1 MSDTK
6 RNTIG
11 KFGLL
16 SLTFAAVYSFNNVI
30 NNNIELGLASAPMF
44 FLATIF
50 YFIPFCL
57 IIAEFVSLNK
67 NSEAGVYAWVK
78 SSLGGRWAF
87 ITAYTYWFVNLFFF
101 TSLLPR
107 VIAYASYAFL
117 GYEYIMT
124 PVATT
129 IISMVLFA
137 FSTWV
142 STNGAKMLGPIT
154 SVTSTLMLLLT
165 LSYILLAG
173 TALVGGVQPAD
184 AITVDAMIPNF
195 NWAFLGVTTWIFMAA
210 GGAESVAVY
219 VNDVKG
225 GSKSFVKVII
235 LAGIFIG
242 VLLPRVIAYASY
254 AFLGYEY
261 IMTPVATTIIS
272 MVLFAFSTWVSTNGA
287 KMLGPIT
294 SVTSTLMLLLTLSYI
309 LLAGTALVG
318 GVQPA
323 DAITVDAMIP
333 NFNWA
338 FLGVTTWIFMAAGGA
353 ESVAVYV
360 NDVKGGSK
368 SFVKVIILAGIF
380 IGVLYS
386 VSSVLINVFVSS
398 KELKFTGGSVQ
409 VFHGMA
415 AYFGLPEALMNRF
428 VGLVS
433 FTAMFGSLLMWTA
446 TPVKIFFSE
455 IPEGIFGK
463 KTVEL
468 NENGVPARAAWIQF
482 LIVIPLMIIPMLGSN
497 TVQDLMNTIINMTAA
512 ASMLPPLF
520 IMLAYLNLR
529 AKLDHLPRDFRMGS
543 RRTGIIVVSMLIA
556 IFAVGFVA
564 STFPTGANIL
574 TIIFYNVGGIV
585 IFLGFAWWKYSKY
598 IKGLTAEERHI
609 EATPA
614 SNVD

>member
-16 SLTFAAVYSFNNVI
+16 SLTFAAVFSFNNII
-30 NNNIELGLASAPMF
+30 NNNIEIGLSSAPMF

-67 NSEAGVYAWVK
+67 DSEAGVYAWVK

-87 ITAYTYWFVNLFFF
+87 ISAYTYWFVNLFFF

-117 GYEYIMT
+117 GYEYILT
-124 PVATT
+124 PFTT
-129 IISMVLFA
+129 TALSMILFA
-137 FSTWV
+137 FATYV

-154 SVTSTLMLLLT
+154 SVTSSLMLLLT
-165 LSYILLAG
+165 MSYILLSGA
-173 TALVGGVQPAD
+173 ALLGGVQPAD
-184 AITVDAMIPNF
+184 PITVDAMIPEF
-195 NWAFLGVTTWIFMAA
+195 SWAFLGITTWIFMAA

-235 LAGIFIG
+235 VAG
-242 VLLPRVIAYASY
+242 L
-254 AFLGYEY
+254 
-261 IMTPVATTIIS
+261 
-272 MVLFAFSTWVSTNGA
+272 
-287 KMLGPIT
+287 
-294 SVTSTLMLLLTLSYI
+294 
-309 LLAGTALVG
+309 
-318 GVQPA
+318 
-323 DAITVDAMIP
+323 
-333 NFNWA
+333 
-338 FLGVTTWIFMAAGGA
+338 
-353 ESVAVYV
+353 
-360 NDVKGGSK
+360 
-368 SFVKVIILAGIF
+368 F

-386 VSSVLINVFVSS
+386 VGSVLINVFVSS
-398 KELKFTGGSVQ
+398 SELKFTGGSVQ
-409 VFHGMA
+409 VFEGLA
-415 AYFGLPEALMNRF
+415 RYFGLPEIMMNRF

-455 IPEGIFGK
+455 IPAGIFGK

-468 NENGVPARAAWIQF
+468 NENGVPARAAWIQY
-482 LIVIPLMIIPMLGSN
+482 LIVLPLMVIPALGSN
-497 TVQDLMNTIINMTAA
+497 TAQDLMNTVINMTAA

-529 AKLDHLPRDFRMGS
+529 VKLDHVERDFKMGS
-543 RRTGIIVVSMLIA
+543 RRTGIVVVSILIA
-556 IFAVGFVA
+556 IFTVGFLA
-564 STFPTGANIL
+564 STFPTGADIM
-574 TIIFYNVGGIV
+574 TIVFYNVGGIV
-585 IFLGFAWWKYSKY
+585 IFLGFAWWKYGQYEKT
-598 IKGLTAEERHI
+598 LNHEERQQ
-609 EATPA
+609 EAPPA
-614 SNVD
+614 ELLTENT

>member
-1 MSDTK
+1 MSESK

-16 SLTFAAVYSFNNVI
+16 SLTFAAVFSFNNVI
-30 NNNIELGLASAPMF
+30 NNNIEIGLASAPMF

-67 NSEAGVYAWVK
+67 DSEAGVYAWVK

-87 ITAYTYWFVNLFFF
+87 ISAYTYWFVNLFFF

-117 GYEYIMT
+117 GYEYILT
-124 PVATT
+124 PLTT
-129 IISMVLFA
+129 TALSMILFA
-137 FSTWV
+137 FATYV

-154 SVTSTLMLLLT
+154 SVTSSLMLLLT
-165 LSYILLAG
+165 MSYILLAG
-173 TALVGGVQPAD
+173 AALVGGVQPAD
-184 AITVDAMIPNF
+184 PITVEAMVPDF
-195 NWAFLGVTTWIFMAA
+195 SWAFLDITTWIFMAA

-235 LAGIFIG
+235 
-242 VLLPRVIAYASY
+242 V
-254 AFLGYEY
+254 
-261 IMTPVATTIIS
+261 
-272 MVLFAFSTWVSTNGA
+272 
-287 KMLGPIT
+287 
-294 SVTSTLMLLLTLSYI
+294 
-309 LLAGTALVG
+309 
-318 GVQPA
+318 
-323 DAITVDAMIP
+323 
-333 NFNWA
+333 
-338 FLGVTTWIFMAAGGA
+338 
-353 ESVAVYV
+353 
-360 NDVKGGSK
+360 
-368 SFVKVIILAGIF
+368 AGIF
-380 IGVLYS
+380 IGVLYC
-386 VSSVLINVFVSS
+386 VASVLINVFVPS
-398 KELKFTGGSVQ
+398 ETLKYTGGSVQ
-409 VFHGMA
+409 VFEGLA
-415 AYFGLPEALMNRF
+415 AHFGLPEILMNRF

-468 NENGVPARAAWIQF
+468 NENGVPARAAWYQF
-482 LIVIPLMIIPMLGSN
+482 LIVIPLMIIPTLGSN
-497 TVQDLMNTIINMTAA
+497 TAQDLMNTVINMTAA

-529 AKLDHLPRDFRMGS
+529 LKLDHLERDFKMGS
-543 RRTGIIVVSMLIA
+543 RMTGIAAVSVLIV
-556 IFAVGFVA
+556 IFTVGFLA
-564 STFPTGANIL
+564 STFPTGADIM

-585 IFLGFAWWKYSKY
+585 IFLGFAWWKYSQYEKS
-598 IKGLTAEERHI
+598 LDQEERAK
-609 EATPA
+609 EAAPA
-614 SNVD
+614 TQAM

>member
-1 MSDTK
+1 MSDSK

-16 SLTFAAVYSFNNVI
+16 SLTFAAVFSFNNVI
-30 NNNIELGLASAPMF
+30 NNNIEIGLASAPMF

-87 ITAYTYWFVNLFFF
+87 ISAYTYWFVNLFFF

-117 GYEYIMT
+117 GYEYILT

-129 IISMVLFA
+129 ALSMVLFA
-137 FSTWV
+137 FATYV

-154 SVTSTLMLLLT
+154 SVTSSLMLLLT

-173 TALVGGVQPAD
+173 AALVGGVQPAD
-184 AITVDAMIPNF
+184 PITVEAMVPDF
-195 NWAFLGVTTWIFMAA
+195 RAFLGITTWIFMAA

-235 LAGIFIG
+235 I
-242 VLLPRVIAYASY
+242 
-254 AFLGYEY
+254 
-261 IMTPVATTIIS
+261 
-272 MVLFAFSTWVSTNGA
+272 
-287 KMLGPIT
+287 
-294 SVTSTLMLLLTLSYI
+294 
-309 LLAGTALVG
+309 
-318 GVQPA
+318 
-323 DAITVDAMIP
+323 
-333 NFNWA
+333 
-338 FLGVTTWIFMAAGGA
+338 
-353 ESVAVYV
+353 
-360 NDVKGGSK
+360 
-368 SFVKVIILAGIF
+368 AGIF

-386 VSSVLINVFVSS
+386 IASLLINVFVLSGT
-398 KELKFTGGSVQ
+398 LKYTGGSVQ
-409 VFHGMA
+409 VFEGLA
-415 AYFGLPEALMNRF
+415 AYFGLPEILMNRF

-455 IPEGIFGK
+455 IPAGIFGK

-468 NENGVPARAAWIQF
+468 NENGVPARAAWIQY
-482 LIVIPLMIIPMLGSN
+482 LIVLPLMVIPTLGSN
-497 TVQDLMNTIINMTAA
+497 TAQDLMNTVINMTAA

-529 AKLDHLPRDFRMGS
+529 LKLDHLPRDFRMGS
-543 RRTGIIVVSMLIA
+543 RTTGIAVVSVLIA
-556 IFAVGFVA
+556 IFSVGFLA
-564 STFPTGANIL
+564 STFPTGADIM

-585 IFLGFAWWKYSKY
+585 IFLGFAWWKYNRYEAS
-598 IKGLTAEERHI
+598 LSAEARAK
-609 EATPA
+609 EAQPAAQVAMQTP
-614 SNVD
+614 

>member
-1 MSDTK
+1 MSETTK

-16 SLTFAAVYSFNNVI
+16 SLTFAAVFSFNNVI

-44 FLATIF
+44 FLATLF

-117 GYEYIMT
+117 GYEYILT
-124 PVATT
+124 PFATT
-129 IISMVLFA
+129 VLSMVLFA

-173 TALVGGVQPAD
+173 AALMGGVQPAD
-184 AITVDAMIPNF
+184 PITVDAMIPHF
-195 NWAFLGVTTWIFMAA
+195 NWAFLGI
-210 GGAESVAVY
+210 
-219 VNDVKG
+219 
-225 GSKSFVKVII
+225 
-235 LAGIFIG
+235 
-242 VLLPRVIAYASY
+242 
-254 AFLGYEY
+254 
-261 IMTPVATTIIS
+261 
-272 MVLFAFSTWVSTNGA
+272 
-287 KMLGPIT
+287 
-294 SVTSTLMLLLTLSYI
+294 
-309 LLAGTALVG
+309 
-318 GVQPA
+318 
-323 DAITVDAMIP
+323 
-333 NFNWA
+333 
-338 FLGVTTWIFMAAGGA
+338 TTWIFMAAGGA

-386 VSSVLINVFVSS
+386 ISSVLINVFISS
-398 KELKFTGGSVQ
+398 KALKFTGGSVQ
-409 VFHGMA
+409 VFHGLA
-415 AYFGLPEALMNRF
+415 VWFGLPEVLMNRF

-455 IPEGIFGK
+455 IPTGIFGP
-463 KTVEL
+463 KTVAL
-468 NENGVPARAAWIQF
+468 NENGVPARAAWIQY
-482 LIVIPLMIIPMLGSN
+482 LIVIPLMIIPTMGSS
-497 TVQDLMNTIINMTAA
+497 TAQELMNTVINMTAA

-529 AKLDHLPRDFRMGS
+529 RKLDHLPRDFRMGS
-543 RRTGIIVVSMLIA
+543 RTTGITIVSMLIV
-556 IFAVGFVA
+556 IFAIGFVA

-585 IFLGFAWWKYSKY
+585 LFLEFAWWKYSKY
-598 IKGLTAEERHI
+598 VNGLSKEQQKI
-609 EATPA
+609 EASPA
-614 SNVD
+614 SNIN

>member
-1 MSDTK
+1 MSDAK

-16 SLTFAAVYSFNNVI
+16 SLTFAAVFSFNNVI
-30 NNNIELGLASAPMF
+30 NNNIEIGLASAPMF

-87 ITAYTYWFVNLFFF
+87 ISAYTYWFVNLFFF

-117 GYEYIMT
+117 GYEYIFT
-124 PVATT
+124 PLATT
-129 IISMVLFA
+129 FLSMVLFA
-137 FSTWV
+137 FATYV
-142 STNGAKMLGPIT
+142 STNGAKLLGPIT
-154 SVTSTLMLLLT
+154 SVTSSLMLLLT

-173 TALVGGVQPAD
+173 VALVGGVQPAD
-184 AITVDAMIPNF
+184 PITVEAMVPDF
-195 NWAFLGVTTWIFMAA
+195 SWAFLGITTWIFMAA

-235 LAGIFIG
+235 VAG
-242 VLLPRVIAYASY
+242 L
-254 AFLGYEY
+254 
-261 IMTPVATTIIS
+261 
-272 MVLFAFSTWVSTNGA
+272 
-287 KMLGPIT
+287 
-294 SVTSTLMLLLTLSYI
+294 
-309 LLAGTALVG
+309 
-318 GVQPA
+318 
-323 DAITVDAMIP
+323 
-333 NFNWA
+333 
-338 FLGVTTWIFMAAGGA
+338 
-353 ESVAVYV
+353 
-360 NDVKGGSK
+360 
-368 SFVKVIILAGIF
+368 F

-386 VSSVLINVFVSS
+386 IASLLINVFVHSDT
-398 KELKFTGGSVQ
+398 LKFTGGSVQ
-409 VFHGMA
+409 VFEGLA
-415 AYFGLPEALMNRF
+415 AHFGLPTVLMNRF

-455 IPEGIFGK
+455 IPAGIFGK

-468 NENGVPARAAWIQF
+468 NENGVPARAAWIQY
-482 LIVIPLMIIPMLGSN
+482 LIVLPLMVIPTLGSN
-497 TVQDLMNTIINMTAA
+497 TAQDLMNTVINMTAA

-529 AKLDHLPRDFRMGS
+529 LKLDHLPRDFKMGS
-543 RRTGIIVVSMLIA
+543 RTTGIAVVSVLIA
-556 IFAVGFVA
+556 IFSVGFLA
-564 STFPTGANIL
+564 STFPTGADIV
-574 TIIFYNVGGIV
+574 TIVFYNVGGIV
-585 IFLGFAWWKYSKY
+585 IFLGFAWWKYNRYEAS
-598 IKGLTAEERHI
+598 LSEEARVK
-609 EATPA
+609 EALPA
-614 SNVD
+614 AQVSIQPS

>member
-173 TALVGGVQPAD
+173 TALVGGVQACR
-184 AITVDAMIPNF
+184 
-195 NWAFLGVTTWIFMAA
+195 
-210 GGAESVAVY
+210 S
-219 VNDVKG
+219 
-225 GSKSFVKVII
+225 
-235 LAGIFIG
+235 
-242 VLLPRVIAYASY
+242 
-254 AFLGYEY
+254 
-261 IMTPVATTIIS
+261 
-272 MVLFAFSTWVSTNGA
+272 
-287 KMLGPIT
+287 
-294 SVTSTLMLLLTLSYI
+294 
-309 LLAGTALVG
+309 
-318 GVQPA
+318 
-323 DAITVDAMIP
+323 
-333 NFNWA
+333 
-338 FLGVTTWIFMAAGGA
+338 
-353 ESVAVYV
+353 
-360 NDVKGGSK
+360 
-368 SFVKVIILAGIF
+368 
-380 IGVLYS
+380 
-386 VSSVLINVFVSS
+386 
-398 KELKFTGGSVQ
+398 
-409 VFHGMA
+409 
-415 AYFGLPEALMNRF
+415 
-428 VGLVS
+428 
-433 FTAMFGSLLMWTA
+433 
-446 TPVKIFFSE
+446 
-455 IPEGIFGK
+455 
-463 KTVEL
+463 
-468 NENGVPARAAWIQF
+468 
-482 LIVIPLMIIPMLGSN
+482 
-497 TVQDLMNTIINMTAA
+497 
-512 ASMLPPLF
+512 
-520 IMLAYLNLR
+520 
-529 AKLDHLPRDFRMGS
+529 DHR
-543 RRTGIIVVSMLIA
+543 
-556 IFAVGFVA
+556 
-564 STFPTGANIL
+564 
-574 TIIFYNVGGIV
+574 
-585 IFLGFAWWKYSKY
+585 
-598 IKGLTAEERHI
+598 
-609 EATPA
+609 
-614 SNVD
+614 

>member
-1 MSDTK
+1 MSDSK

-16 SLTFAAVYSFNNVI
+16 SLTFAAVFSFNNVI
-30 NNNIELGLASAPMF
+30 NNNIEIGLASAPMF

-87 ITAYTYWFVNLFFF
+87 ISAYTYWFVNLFFF

-117 GYEYIMT
+117 GYEYIFT
-124 PVATT
+124 PLATT
-129 IISMVLFA
+129 FLSMVLFA
-137 FSTWV
+137 FATYV
-142 STNGAKMLGPIT
+142 STNGAKLLGPIT
-154 SVTSTLMLLLT
+154 SVTSSLMLLLT

-173 TALVGGVQPAD
+173 VALVGGVQPAD
-184 AITVDAMIPNF
+184 PITVEVMVPDF
-195 NWAFLGVTTWIFMAA
+195 SWAFLGITTWIFMAA

-235 LAGIFIG
+235 VAG
-242 VLLPRVIAYASY
+242 L
-254 AFLGYEY
+254 
-261 IMTPVATTIIS
+261 
-272 MVLFAFSTWVSTNGA
+272 
-287 KMLGPIT
+287 
-294 SVTSTLMLLLTLSYI
+294 
-309 LLAGTALVG
+309 
-318 GVQPA
+318 
-323 DAITVDAMIP
+323 
-333 NFNWA
+333 
-338 FLGVTTWIFMAAGGA
+338 
-353 ESVAVYV
+353 
-360 NDVKGGSK
+360 
-368 SFVKVIILAGIF
+368 F

-386 VSSVLINVFVSS
+386 IASLLINVFVHSDT
-398 KELKFTGGSVQ
+398 LKFTGGSVQ
-409 VFHGMA
+409 VFEGLA
-415 AYFGLPEALMNRF
+415 AHFGLPTVLMNRF

-455 IPEGIFGK
+455 IPAGIFGK

-468 NENGVPARAAWIQF
+468 NENGVPARAAWIQY
-482 LIVIPLMIIPMLGSN
+482 LIVLPLMVIPTLGSN
-497 TVQDLMNTIINMTAA
+497 TAQDLMNTVINMTAA

-529 AKLDHLPRDFRMGS
+529 LKLDHLPRDFRMGS
-543 RRTGIIVVSMLIA
+543 RTTGIAVVSVLIA
-556 IFAVGFVA
+556 IFSVGFLA
-564 STFPTGANIL
+564 STFPTGADIM
-574 TIIFYNVGGIV
+574 TIVFYNVGGIV
-585 IFLGFAWWKYSKY
+585 IFLGFAWWKYNRYEAS
-598 IKGLTAEERHI
+598 LSEEARVK
-609 EATPA
+609 EALPA
-614 SNVD
+614 AQAVIQPS

>member
-184 AITVDAMIPNF
+184 P
-195 NWAFLGVTTWIFMAA
+195 
-210 GGAESVAVY
+210 
-219 VNDVKG
+219 
-225 GSKSFVKVII
+225 
-235 LAGIFIG
+235 
-242 VLLPRVIAYASY
+242 
-254 AFLGYEY
+254 
-261 IMTPVATTIIS
+261 
-272 MVLFAFSTWVSTNGA
+272 
-287 KMLGPIT
+287 
-294 SVTSTLMLLLTLSYI
+294 
-309 LLAGTALVG
+309 
-318 GVQPA
+318 
-323 DAITVDAMIP
+323 ITVDAMIP

-556 IFAVGFVA
+556 IFAVGFIA

>member
-1 MSDTK
+1 MSESK

-16 SLTFAAVYSFNNVI
+16 SLTFAAVFSFNNVI
-30 NNNIELGLASAPMF
+30 NNNIEIGLASAPMF

-87 ITAYTYWFVNLFFF
+87 ISAYTYWFVNLFFF

-117 GYEYIMT
+117 GYEYILT
-124 PVATT
+124 PLTT
-129 IISMVLFA
+129 TALSMILFA
-137 FSTWV
+137 FATYV

-154 SVTSTLMLLLT
+154 SVTSSLMLLLT
-165 LSYILLAG
+165 MSYILLAG
-173 TALVGGVQPAD
+173 AALVGGVQPAD
-184 AITVDAMIPNF
+184 PITVEAMVPDF
-195 NWAFLGVTTWIFMAA
+195 SWAFLGITTWIFMAA

-235 LAGIFIG
+235 
-242 VLLPRVIAYASY
+242 V
-254 AFLGYEY
+254 
-261 IMTPVATTIIS
+261 
-272 MVLFAFSTWVSTNGA
+272 
-287 KMLGPIT
+287 
-294 SVTSTLMLLLTLSYI
+294 
-309 LLAGTALVG
+309 
-318 GVQPA
+318 
-323 DAITVDAMIP
+323 
-333 NFNWA
+333 
-338 FLGVTTWIFMAAGGA
+338 
-353 ESVAVYV
+353 
-360 NDVKGGSK
+360 
-368 SFVKVIILAGIF
+368 AGIF
-380 IGVLYS
+380 IGVLYC
-386 VSSVLINVFVSS
+386 VASVLINVFVPS
-398 KELKFTGGSVQ
+398 ETLKYTGGSVQ
-409 VFHGMA
+409 VFEGLA
-415 AYFGLPEALMNRF
+415 AHFGLPEILMNRF

-468 NENGVPARAAWIQF
+468 NENGVPARAAWYQF
-482 LIVIPLMIIPMLGSN
+482 LIVIPLMIIPTLGSN
-497 TVQDLMNTIINMTAA
+497 TAQDLMNTVINMTAA

-529 AKLDHLPRDFRMGS
+529 LKLDHLERDFKMGS
-543 RRTGIIVVSMLIA
+543 RMTGIAAVSVLIV
-556 IFAVGFVA
+556 IFTVGFLA
-564 STFPTGANIL
+564 STFPTGADIM

-585 IFLGFAWWKYSKY
+585 IFLGFAWWKYSQYEKS
-598 IKGLTAEERHI
+598 LDQEERAK
-609 EATPA
+609 EAAPA
-614 SNVD
+614 TQAM

>member
-1 MSDTK
+1 MSDSK

-16 SLTFAAVYSFNNVI
+16 SLTFAAVFSFNNVI
-30 NNNIELGLASAPMF
+30 NNNIEIGLASAPMF

-87 ITAYTYWFVNLFFF
+87 ISAYTYWFVNLFFF

-117 GYEYIMT
+117 GYEYILT

-129 IISMVLFA
+129 ALSMVLFA
-137 FSTWV
+137 FATYV

-154 SVTSTLMLLLT
+154 SVTSSLMLLLT

-173 TALVGGVQPAD
+173 AALVGGVQPAD
-184 AITVDAMIPNF
+184 PITVEAMVPDF
-195 NWAFLGVTTWIFMAA
+195 SWAFLGITTWIFMAA

-235 LAGIFIG
+235 I
-242 VLLPRVIAYASY
+242 
-254 AFLGYEY
+254 
-261 IMTPVATTIIS
+261 
-272 MVLFAFSTWVSTNGA
+272 
-287 KMLGPIT
+287 
-294 SVTSTLMLLLTLSYI
+294 
-309 LLAGTALVG
+309 
-318 GVQPA
+318 
-323 DAITVDAMIP
+323 
-333 NFNWA
+333 
-338 FLGVTTWIFMAAGGA
+338 
-353 ESVAVYV
+353 
-360 NDVKGGSK
+360 
-368 SFVKVIILAGIF
+368 AGIF

-386 VSSVLINVFVSS
+386 IASLLINVFVPSGT
-398 KELKFTGGSVQ
+398 LKYTGGSVQ
-409 VFHGMA
+409 VFEGLA
-415 AYFGLPEALMNRF
+415 AYFGLPEILMNRF

-455 IPEGIFGK
+455 IPAGIFGK

-468 NENGVPARAAWIQF
+468 NEKRRARPRSLDPVPHRAAADGD
-482 LIVIPLMIIPMLGSN
+482 PDLGLQHSAGSDEHRHQHDRCRLHVAAAVHHAGLPQSAPEARPPAAG
-497 TVQDLMNTIINMTAA
+497 VQDGFTYHRHRCGLGADRH
-512 ASMLPPLF
+512 LLGG
-520 IMLAYLNLR
+520 
-529 AKLDHLPRDFRMGS
+529 LPRLHLSDRRRHHDHHLLQRRRDCDFPRLRLVEIQQIRGLPQCRS
-543 RRTGIIVVSMLIA
+543 ACQRGPADSAGCHADAIATALNSNQTGWPL
-556 IFAVGFVA
+556 
-564 STFPTGANIL
+564 
-574 TIIFYNVGGIV
+574 
-585 IFLGFAWWKYSKY
+585 
-598 IKGLTAEERHI
+598 
-609 EATPA
+609 ATR
-614 SNVD
+614 NR

>member
-1 MSDTK
+1 MSDSK

-16 SLTFAAVYSFNNVI
+16 SLTFAAVFSFNNVI
-30 NNNIELGLASAPMF
+30 NNNIEIGLASAPMF

-87 ITAYTYWFVNLFFF
+87 ISAYTYWFVNLFFF

-117 GYEYIMT
+117 GYEYILT

-129 IISMVLFA
+129 ALSMVLFA
-137 FSTWV
+137 FATYV

-154 SVTSTLMLLLT
+154 SVTSSLMLLLT

-173 TALVGGVQPAD
+173 AALVGGVQPAD
-184 AITVDAMIPNF
+184 PITVEARVPDF
-195 NWAFLGVTTWIFMAA
+195 SWAFLGITTWIFMAA

-235 LAGIFIG
+235 
-242 VLLPRVIAYASY
+242 V
-254 AFLGYEY
+254 
-261 IMTPVATTIIS
+261 
-272 MVLFAFSTWVSTNGA
+272 
-287 KMLGPIT
+287 
-294 SVTSTLMLLLTLSYI
+294 
-309 LLAGTALVG
+309 
-318 GVQPA
+318 
-323 DAITVDAMIP
+323 
-333 NFNWA
+333 
-338 FLGVTTWIFMAAGGA
+338 
-353 ESVAVYV
+353 
-360 NDVKGGSK
+360 
-368 SFVKVIILAGIF
+368 AGIF

-386 VSSVLINVFVSS
+386 IASLLINVFVHSDT
-398 KELKFTGGSVQ
+398 LKYTGGSVQ
-409 VFHGMA
+409 VFEGLA
-415 AYFGLPEALMNRF
+415 AYFGLPEILMNRF

-455 IPEGIFGK
+455 IPAGIFGK

-468 NENGVPARAAWIQF
+468 NENGVPARAAWIQY
-482 LIVIPLMIIPMLGSN
+482 LIV
-497 TVQDLMNTIINMTAA
+497 
-512 ASMLPPLF
+512 LPPLF

-529 AKLDHLPRDFRMGS
+529 LKLDHLPRDFKMGS
-543 RRTGIIVVSMLIA
+543 RSTGIAVVSVLIVL
-556 IFAVGFVA
+556 FSVGFLA
-564 STFPTGANIL
+564 STFPTGADIM
-574 TIIFYNVGGIV
+574 TIVFYNVGGIV
-585 IFLGFAWWKYSKY
+585 IFLGFAWWKYNRYEASLSAEARAKEAEP
-598 IKGLTAEERHI
+598 TAQV
-609 EATPA
+609 AMQTP
-614 SNVD
+614 

>member
-16 SLTFAAVYSFNNVI
+16 SLTFAAVFSFNNII
-30 NNNIELGLASAPMF
+30 NNNIEIGLSSAPMF

-67 NSEAGVYAWVK
+67 DSEAGVYAWVK

-87 ITAYTYWFVNLFFF
+87 ISAYTYWFVNLFFF

-117 GYEYIMT
+117 GYEYILT
-124 PVATT
+124 PFTT
-129 IISMVLFA
+129 TALSMILFA
-137 FSTWV
+137 FATYV

-154 SVTSTLMLLLT
+154 SVTSSLMLLLT
-165 LSYILLAG
+165 MSYILLSGA
-173 TALVGGVQPAD
+173 ALLGGVQPAD
-184 AITVDAMIPNF
+184 PITVDAMIPEF
-195 NWAFLGVTTWIFMAA
+195 SWAFLGITTWIFMAA

-235 LAGIFIG
+235 VAG
-242 VLLPRVIAYASY
+242 L
-254 AFLGYEY
+254 
-261 IMTPVATTIIS
+261 
-272 MVLFAFSTWVSTNGA
+272 
-287 KMLGPIT
+287 
-294 SVTSTLMLLLTLSYI
+294 
-309 LLAGTALVG
+309 
-318 GVQPA
+318 
-323 DAITVDAMIP
+323 
-333 NFNWA
+333 
-338 FLGVTTWIFMAAGGA
+338 
-353 ESVAVYV
+353 
-360 NDVKGGSK
+360 
-368 SFVKVIILAGIF
+368 F

-386 VSSVLINVFVSS
+386 VGSVLINVFVSS
-398 KELKFTGGSVQ
+398 SELKFTGGSVQ
-409 VFHGMA
+409 VFEGLA
-415 AYFGLPEALMNRF
+415 RYFGLPEIIMNRF

-455 IPEGIFGK
+455 IPAGIFGK

-468 NENGVPARAAWIQF
+468 NENGVPARAAWIQY
-482 LIVIPLMIIPMLGSN
+482 LIVLPLMVIPALGSN
-497 TVQDLMNTIINMTAA
+497 TAQDLMNTVINMTAA

-529 AKLDHLPRDFRMGS
+529 VKLDHVERDFKMGS
-543 RRTGIIVVSMLIA
+543 RRTGIVVVSILIA
-556 IFAVGFVA
+556 IFTVGFLA
-564 STFPTGANIL
+564 STFPTGADIM
-574 TIIFYNVGGIV
+574 TIVFYNVGGIV
-585 IFLGFAWWKYSKY
+585 IFLGFAWWKYGQYEKT
-598 IKGLTAEERHI
+598 LNHEERQQ
-609 EATPA
+609 EAPPA
-614 SNVD
+614 ELLTENA